1 MNAPARLPWRSIIA
15 LNAVSLLAQL
25 GQFGVGFAV
34 VPQWLAQRG
43 FGITQLGSFAS
54 VQWAGMLAGILAAPA
69 LARGLGARFAVFG
82 GLAASV
88 VAFAA
93 LATWRWPLAL
103 APGFLLGFGVG
114 VRWIANETWLFRLI
128 PEERSGRFVGAHE
141 TLIAIAGLLGPAV
154 ALLDSARGA
163 TALWIGALVT
173 AMAGLPLFVASLR
186 APAVVA
192 PAPLADG
199 EAASSALPRTADIAL
214 RLGLLAA
221 AVAGLGD
228 GALYGLMAKF
238 CEGNGLGA
246 TSCALLLV
254 CLGLGGA
261 IGQYPVG
268 WAADRCGVLAATT
281 ACGVAGAAAAVALAL
296 AGGSFALA
304 VPAMLVLGVASN
316 AFLTLACIT
325 VAAAPRAQIDRR
337 MRAVSV
343 VFTLGS
349 ISGPLLAAQA
359 MVRLGAN
366 LLMWQIAFVCVTLC
380 AYALGV
386 RHGLSAP
393 AAQRHR
399 NGASPE
405 TRRSATAT

>member
-1 MNAPARLPWRSIIA
+1 MNAPARLPWRSIVA

-43 FGITQLGSFAS
+43 LGITQLGSFAS
-54 VQWAGMLAGILAAPA
+54 VQWAGMLAGILAAPV
-69 LARGLGARFAVFG
+69 LARGLGARLAVFG

-88 VAFAA
+88 AAFAA
-93 LATWRWPLAL
+93 LAAWRWPLVL

-114 VRWIANETWLFRLI
+114 VRWIANETWLFRLV
-128 PEERSGRFVGAHE
+128 PEEMSGRFVGAHE

-154 ALLDSARGA
+154 ALLDGARGA
-163 TALWIGALVT
+163 AALWIGAFVT
-173 AMAGLPLFVASLR
+173 ALAGLPLFVASLR
-186 APAVVA
+186 APLAVA
-192 PAPLADG
+192 PLPLRDA
-199 EAASSALPRTADIAL
+199 ESASSALPGAADIAL

-238 CEGNGLGA
+238 CEGNGFGSA
-246 TSCALLLV
+246 QCALLLV

-261 IGQYPVG
+261 LGQYPVG

-296 AGGSFALA
+296 AGGRFAFA

-349 ISGPLLAAQA
+349 MSGPLLAAQA
-359 MVRLGAN
+359 MARLGAN

-393 AAQRHR
+393 LGSKHR
-399 NGASPE
+399 NGASA
-405 TRRSATAT
+405 RRGAAAT